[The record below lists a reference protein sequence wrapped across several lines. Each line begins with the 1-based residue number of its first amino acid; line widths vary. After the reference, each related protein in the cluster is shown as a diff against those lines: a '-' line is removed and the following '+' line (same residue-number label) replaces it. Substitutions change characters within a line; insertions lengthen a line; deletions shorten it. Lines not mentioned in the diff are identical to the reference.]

1 MDKGNLKIVHVSIIH
16 IMLASGHV
24 LFKLTEKLVV
34 EGRLAPLLL
43 TYTYLSQK
51 CCPGLGWFPWI
62 YGKEQNSKQP
72 ECQCYGFENGGKVI

>member
-1 MDKGNLKIVHVSIIH
+1 MDEGNLEIVCASIIH

-34 EGRLAPLLL
+34 EVRLAPSLL
-43 TYTYLSQK
+43 THTYLSQK

-62 YGKEQNSKQP
+62 YGKEQRTADGLSANAVVLRMGVK
-72 ECQCYGFENGGKVI
+72 